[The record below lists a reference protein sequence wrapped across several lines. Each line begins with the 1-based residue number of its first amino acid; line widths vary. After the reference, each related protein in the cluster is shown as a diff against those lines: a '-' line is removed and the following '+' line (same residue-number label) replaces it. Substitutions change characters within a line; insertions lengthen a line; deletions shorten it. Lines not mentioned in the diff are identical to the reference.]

1 MAGLSMLA
9 VLLALAAPAP
19 RNQIDAYL
27 RDRGFVG
34 VALVGTPDHIVLG
47 RGYGL
52 ANRQTHTPNNL
63 SSRFRITWL
72 AEPFTSVALFQLAE
86 RGVLSFDDSICHWVP
101 RCPDYWRDMTIRLL
115 ATNKRR
121 IPNLPAGIERLP
133 RAQRVDRLRRYRFR
147 DVRKGSTVAITTLL
161 EYVVARA
168 SREPYEAYV
177 RREILIPAG
186 MTATR
191 LSPRVQRDEV
201 VRYFPGGRAA
211 APAANGYT
219 STVTDYYRFLRA
231 LYLRQL
237 ISDASFATMFEA
249 TPGSYIPGYYGVW
262 QYGWLIGRDDVGRIA
277 ADHAHGAPASV
288 TYAAVYPD
296 TGLVVLLFGN
306 RPTIVGDLGAEI
318 ARLAPS

>member
-1 MAGLSMLA
+1 MLA

-19 RNQIDAYL
+19 RKQIDTYL
-27 RDRGFVG
+27 RDHSFVG
-34 VALVGTPDHIVLG
+34 VALVGTPDHVVLS
-47 RGYGL
+47 RGYDL
-52 ANRQTHTPNNL
+52 ANRQTRAPNRP

-86 RGVLSFDDSICHWVP
+86 RGVLSFDDSVCHWVP
-101 RCPDYWRDMTIRLL
+101 RCPGYWRAVTIRLL

-133 RAQRVDRLRRYRFR
+133 RAQRVERLRAYRFR
-147 DVRKGSTVAITTLL
+147 DVRKGSTVAVTTLL
-161 EYVVARA
+161 EEVVERA
-168 SREPYEAYV
+168 SHEPYEAYL
-177 RREILIPAG
+177 RREIFVPAG

-191 LSPRVQRDEV
+191 LSPRVERDEV
-201 VRYFPGGRAA
+201 VRYFPDGRAA
-211 APAANGYT
+211 APVATGYT

-262 QYGWLIGRDDVGRIA
+262 QYGWLIGRNDVGRIA
-277 ADHAHGAPASV
+277 ADHAHGASASV
-288 TYAAVYPD
+288 TYAAFYPD

-306 RPTIVGDLGAEI
+306 RPTVVGDLGAQI
-318 ARLAPS
+318 ARLASP